1 MLRNYFKTALRA
13 FRRRPGSTA
22 INVIGLALGFAA
34 SIVIALYAQHEL
46 TYDAFHDEA
55 DDIYQ
60 VYKERD
66 TPSGTQVARDTW
78 VPMLPRLKATY
89 PSVESGVRIYPQ
101 QQWVQRGEQRIE
113 AEVAYVDSTLLEV
126 FTFPLRRGSAA
137 SALDDPGSAV
147 ITPEVAE
154 QHFGDADPIGQTL
167 TVNFDTEVTV
177 TGVLEPI
184 PTNST
189 LQFDVA
195 IPIQASERY
204 REQRDDWGN
213 SFLFTVVQLQDG
225 ASPGDLEAQFPQL
238 IASVFG
244 EEETERTR
252 FRLQPLTTLQDALTG
267 NRDVATILLIIAG
280 AILLIAAMNF
290 MNLAAAQS
298 LGRAREIGVRKS
310 LGALEKQLAGQFL
323 GEAVLMSL
331 GGFAVGAV
339 LAQLV
344 LPVFNGL
351 YDVELSLGLLSN
363 PARGAV
369 SLGIAVAVGLIAGSY
384 PAAILSR
391 FDPSAVMRGS
401 HETSASGLLVR
412 KGLVVV
418 QFALS
423 MILIVGTLAA
433 WQQIDHLQSARTGV
447 DAEQLV
453 AVETSLQNFG
463 DPRAAQSRLQ
473 TFEQEVER
481 ISGVASASFS
491 SHVPGNWPG
500 SFAFVY
506 PGNASSDETRQRM
519 RFALVDPSYFETHGI
534 SRTSGRAFSQER
546 AADSSAVVLNRA
558 AVEAFGW
565 SSVSG
570 KQVQLGPDTFDV
582 IGVVENYRFQSAAS
596 EVAPVVHL
604 NSAMGWGMAYQ
615 NLTVRLQSADAR
627 SVLDQMQALWGEVD
641 ATRPLPYTFVDD
653 RFRQLYESEER
664 LATVVSAFTGLAI
677 IIACL
682 GLLGLAALSVTRR
695 QKEIGI
701 RKALGAT
708 VASVTASLSRDFLTW
723 VAVALVLAIPAAYLL
738 LEGWL
743 QDFATRI
750 DLGPGLFLGAAAVAF
765 VVAAATVATQTL
777 RAARLDPA
785 TTLRDE

>member
-13 FRRRPGSTA
+13 FRRRPGATA

-46 TYDAFHDEA
+46 TYDAFHDEV

-78 VPMLPRLKATY
+78 VPMLPRLEETY

-101 QQWVQRGEQRIE
+101 QQWVQHGEQRIE

-225 ASPGDLEAQFPQL
+225 ASPGDLEAQFPQF

-252 FRLQPLTTLQDALTG
+252 FRLQPMTTLQDALTG

-298 LGRAREIGVRKS
+298 LERAREIGVRKS

-331 GGFAVGAV
+331 GGFTVGAA

-418 QFALS
+418 QFVLS

-433 WQQIDHLQSARTGV
+433 WQQIDHLQSTRTGV

-453 AVETSLQNFG
+453 AIETSLQNFG
-463 DPRAAQSRLQ
+463 DPRAARSRLQ

-500 SFAFVY
+500 WFTFAY
-506 PGNASSDETRQRM
+506 PGTATSDDARQRL
-519 RFALVDPSYFETHGI
+519 RYALVDPSYFDTHGI
-534 SRTSGRAFSQER
+534 QVHRGRVFSDER
-546 AADSSAVVLNRA
+546 GMDSSAVVLNRA
-558 AVEAFGW
+558 AMQAFGW
-565 SSVSG
+565 SSPDG
-570 KQVQLGPDTFDV
+570 KQVQLSDDTFDV

-596 EVAPVVHL
+596 EVEPLLHL
-604 NSAMGWGMAYQ
+604 NGVLSGGARYQ

-641 ATRPLPYTFVDD
+641 ATRPLPYTFVDA
-653 RFRQLYESEER
+653 RLRQLYESEER

-677 IIACL
+677 VIACL
-682 GLLGLAALSVTRR
+682 GLLGLAALAVTRR

-723 VAVALVLAIPAAYLL
+723 VALAVVLAMPAAYLL

-750 DLGPGLFLGAAAVAF
+750 DLGPGLFLGAAAVVF
-765 VVAAATVATQTL
+765 LVAAATVATQTL

-785 TTLRDE
+785 ETLRSE

>member
-267 NRDVATILLIIAG
+267 NRDVATILLTIAG

-369 SLGIAVAVGLIAGSY
+369 SLGIAVAV
-384 PAAILSR
+384 
-391 FDPSAVMRGS
+391 
-401 HETSASGLLVR
+401 
-412 KGLVVV
+412 
-418 QFALS
+418 
-423 MILIVGTLAA
+423 
-433 WQQIDHLQSARTGV
+433 
-447 DAEQLV
+447 
-453 AVETSLQNFG
+453 
-463 DPRAAQSRLQ
+463 
-473 TFEQEVER
+473 
-481 ISGVASASFS
+481 
-491 SHVPGNWPG
+491 
-500 SFAFVY
+500 
-506 PGNASSDETRQRM
+506 
-519 RFALVDPSYFETHGI
+519 
-534 SRTSGRAFSQER
+534 
-546 AADSSAVVLNRA
+546 
-558 AVEAFGW
+558 
-565 SSVSG
+565 
-570 KQVQLGPDTFDV
+570 
-582 IGVVENYRFQSAAS
+582 
-596 EVAPVVHL
+596 
-604 NSAMGWGMAYQ
+604 
-615 NLTVRLQSADAR
+615 
-627 SVLDQMQALWGEVD
+627 
-641 ATRPLPYTFVDD
+641 
-653 RFRQLYESEER
+653 
-664 LATVVSAFTGLAI
+664 
-677 IIACL
+677 
-682 GLLGLAALSVTRR
+682 
-695 QKEIGI
+695 
-701 RKALGAT
+701 
-708 VASVTASLSRDFLTW
+708 
-723 VAVALVLAIPAAYLL
+723 
-738 LEGWL
+738 
-743 QDFATRI
+743 
-750 DLGPGLFLGAAAVAF
+750 
-765 VVAAATVATQTL
+765 
-777 RAARLDPA
+777 
-785 TTLRDE
+785 